1 MIDDVTCSSGI
12 KLALVWSNETSFA
25 DVCDKG
31 RKKQDTGIFDEGNVF
46 DVFFLA
52 RVQTDLI
59 LKQIKGQLL
68 KPFLLSARFWYFAF
82 GILMR
87 KK

>member
-46 DVFFLA
+46 DVFF
-52 RVQTDLI
+52 
-59 LKQIKGQLL
+59 
-68 KPFLLSARFWYFAF
+68 F
-82 GILMR
+82 GESPDWFDF
-87 KK
+87 KTN